1 MNFFYFISFLVLI
14 NYSQSIKQDE
24 FSKEYESILG
34 LFEKQDQNKDKK
46 LSITEFI
53 NGMQLMLKGYVK
65 FNQNVE
71 YNKIDIN
78 HFAKIF
84 LSKKKNKGLVKLK
97 DIEQWIKDDDII
109 NSYNQWIN
117 EEVKDKN
124 YNSQDENSFQQIP
137 KQKNRNS
144 DL

>member
-65 FNQNVE
+65 FN
-71 YNKIDIN
+71 
-78 HFAKIF
+78 
-84 LSKKKNKGLVKLK
+84 
-97 DIEQWIKDDDII
+97 
-109 NSYNQWIN
+109 
-117 EEVKDKN
+117 
-124 YNSQDENSFQQIP
+124 
-137 KQKNRNS
+137 
-144 DL
+144 